1 MRSWTEDFGKFYTAS
16 SEWDAKK
23 KICIRYDDTTTGEDM
38 VIMAIRLAKRYN
50 CKIIGRVEFTHGLVG
65 GTVSFMVECHS
76 LTYRYFYDGG
86 KTYKVHPSEVKDSDL
101 RKYEQMFGTRTCIQE
116 GYQKTFWFLDNWNG
130 KELSFSTLKKAKAA
144 ASTQTGTSCC
154 IHETQ
159 PFGRGSKIV
168 CFAPASGFTPP

>member
-50 CKIIGRVEFTHGLVG
+50 CKIIGRVEFTPGLVG

-86 KTYKVHPSEVKDSDL
+86 KTYKLHPSEVNDSDIA
-101 RKYEQMFGTRTCIQE
+101 KYRENFGTVKCIHK
-116 GYQKTFWFLDNWNG
+116 YFKKKYWYTDNWYG
-130 KELSFSTLKKAKAA
+130 DRKEFNTLKAAKKAA
-144 ASTQTGTSCC
+144 WQETGNSVAIYTNF
-154 IHETQ
+154 
-159 PFGRGSKIV
+159 PYGRGTRIV